1 MLRAGSAVVAAG
13 DREARV
19 VGTTEPAT
27 APP

>member
-19 VGTTEPAT
+19 VGTTEP
-27 APP
+27 